1 MSARESYSCKC
12 VHNGYLSNNRITLW
26 AQRGVDFRVM
36 INFRNQ
42 LFDCKDPSRE
52 NRIPV
57 SEFRRIRGESDS
69 GHIRSQIVDTEE
81 LLLAEIAQG
90 ENQLVDLNL
99 LSDLV
104 DLFVYLPNP
113 DEKKD
118 AQRSPSMHYIL
129 SSNSKDK
136 ATAERSL
143 ETKDE
148 LHLRRMLEMLW
159 IRIQERF
166 KAFSPAFRYF
176 DLK

>member
-42 LFDCKDPSRE
+42 LFDCKDLSRE

-136 ATAERSL
+136 ATKTLSKAKQIK
-143 ETKDE
+143 TK
-148 LHLRRMLEMLW
+148 
-159 IRIQERF
+159 
-166 KAFSPAFRYF
+166 KP
-176 DLK
+176 